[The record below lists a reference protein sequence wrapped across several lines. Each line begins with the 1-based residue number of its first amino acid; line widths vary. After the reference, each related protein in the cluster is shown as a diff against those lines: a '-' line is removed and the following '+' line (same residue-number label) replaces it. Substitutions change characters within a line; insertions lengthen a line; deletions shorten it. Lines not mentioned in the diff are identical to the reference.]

1 MTEGRGSRGRR
12 LTRRTVL
19 GSAAAGAAAV
29 GFPAAEATARRP
41 RRARSADVV
50 VVGAGLA
57 GLSAAR
63 RIVRA
68 GRSVLVLEARDRVG
82 GRILNHP
89 IGGGEVIEV
98 GGQWVGPTQDHV
110 LALARELG
118 VKTFLTYNKGQNI
131 YYRRDEPPATRR
143 RRFNSTGPLG
153 AIPPETPAALAE
165 VAVALADLDGKAREI
180 PREAPWTAPRAAEWD
195 GQTFETYKLVKAS
208 TPGARFL
215 LDLGAEAVF
224 AAEPRDLSLLYV
236 LLYIACA
243 GNAANPGTFERL
255 INTPGAAMESRIR
268 GGSQRIAIEAA
279 RRLGKRVILN
289 APVRRIVRKGGGV
302 VVESDAGEV
311 RARRAIVAMA
321 PAMTAKIDFAPDLP
335 ADRAQLIQRFP
346 QGSVIKCQAI
356 YDRPFW
362 RDDGLTGQALGDQD
376 PVRITFD
383 NSPPDGRP
391 GVMLGFIEG
400 QQARVWGRRSKRA
413 RRAAVLE
420 SFVAYFGSEAAN
432 PRRYV
437 EMNWSEEV
445 WTRGCYGG
453 FAPPGVLLDY
463 GRALR
468 APVGRIHWAG
478 TETATW
484 WTGYMDG
491 AVESGQRAAV
501 EVLSRL

>member
-1 MTEGRGSRGRR
+1 
-12 LTRRTVL
+12 VI

-29 GFPAAEATARRP
+29 GLPAAEAKARRT
-41 RRARSADVV
+41 RRVRSADVV
-50 VVGAGLA
+50 VIGAGLA

-63 RIVRA
+63 RLVRA

-89 IGGGEVIEV
+89 IGAGEVIEV

-118 VKTFLTYNKGQNI
+118 VKTFLTYNQGQNI

-143 RRFNSTGPLG
+143 RRYDSTGPLG
-153 AIPPETPAALAE
+153 PIPPDTPAAIGELA
-165 VAVALADLDGKAREI
+165 VVLADLDAKARQV
-180 PREAPWTAPRAAEWD
+180 PRAAPWTAAQAAEWD
-195 GQTFETYKLVKAS
+195 GQTFETYKLAKTTA
-208 TPGARFL
+208 PGARFL
-215 LDLGAEAVF
+215 LDVSAQAVF
-224 AAEPRDLSLLYV
+224 AAEPRDVSLLFV

-243 GNAANPGTFERL
+243 GNDANPGTLERL
-255 INTPGAAMESRIR
+255 INTPGGAQESRIR
-268 GGSQRIAIEAA
+268 GGSQRIAIELA
-279 RRLGKRVILN
+279 RRLGKRVILD
-289 APVRRIVRKGGGV
+289 APVHRIVQKGGGV
-302 VVESDAGEV
+302 VVQTDAVEV

-321 PAMTAKIDFAPDLP
+321 PAMTAKIEFAPNVP
-335 ADRAQLIQRFP
+335 GDRAQLIQRFP
-346 QGSVIKCQAI
+346 MGSVIKCQAI

-362 RDDGLTGQALGDQD
+362 RDDNLTGQAIGDVD
-376 PVRITFD
+376 PVRVTFD
-383 NSPPDGRP
+383 NSPPDGNP
-391 GVMLGFIEG
+391 GVLLGFIEG
-400 QQARVWGRRSKRA
+400 QQARIWGRRSRSV

-420 SFVAYFGSEAAN
+420 SLTAYFGPQAAS

-437 EMNWSEEV
+437 EKNWTDEV
-445 WTRGCYGG
+445 WTRGCYEG
-453 FAPPGVLLDY
+453 FTPPGVLLDY

-468 APVGRIHWAG
+468 APFRRIHWAG

-491 AVESGQRAAV
+491 AVESGQRAAA